1 MITYNIGDSIVER
14 DSKRKGKILDLLEE
28 KNPNTGDITYS
39 AVKVQFPDGETD
51 WINTE
56 KVSIMLIENSS

>member
-1 MITYNIGDSIVER
+1 MTYNIGDSIVER
-14 DSKRKGKILDLLEE
+14 DSKRKGKVLDLLEE
-28 KNPNTGDITYS
+28 KDSNTGNITYS

-56 KVSIMLIENSS
+56 KVSIMLVENA